1 MRTEPMR
8 RITCSTAVCVTL
20 AAVLLSGC
28 AGEDG
33 QTGQA
38 GSSAS
43 ASPLPTID
51 AAADAAALATV
62 EQTAEPGS
70 APVLGFTPPISV
82 TGPVARVMQP
92 GVGEVIEV
100 NRAVVADVVTV
111 NGTDGSE
118 EGNTYDGSPQI
129 LMTDEANMPGAL
141 LDAVIGAQV
150 GARILL
156 AAPVAD
162 DRTTLWA
169 FEIESVLAVPVQA
182 EGTEARLQPGLP
194 LVDHADSATTDVRM
208 PVIVPAD
215 GPPPEELV
223 VQPLLVGT
231 GPQVTADSSLVVQ
244 VVGALWDGTQFQN
257 SWEEGAGK
265 PIVLSGAIE
274 GWREGLLG
282 QPIGSRVMLVVPPEL
297 AWGDEGRGDLIP
309 AGSTLVYVI
318 DILAGI

>member
-1 MRTEPMR
+1 MR

-20 AAVLLSGC
+20 AAVLLTGC
-28 AGEDG
+28 GGED
-33 QTGQA
+33 GQA
-38 GSSAS
+38 GSSPAAS
-43 ASPLPTID
+43 ALPSID
-51 AAADAAALATV
+51 AAADTATLATV
-62 EQTAEPGS
+62 EQTAEPGT
-70 APVLGFTPPISV
+70 APVLGFTPPLRV

-92 GVGEVIEV
+92 GAGEVIEV

-111 NGTDGSE
+111 NGSDGTE

-141 LDAVIGAQV
+141 LDVLVGAQV
-150 GARILL
+150 GARLLL
-156 AAPVAD
+156 ASPVAED
-162 DRTTLWA
+162 ETTLWA
-169 FEIESVLAVPVQA
+169 FEIESVLDVPVQA

-194 LVDHADSATTDVRM
+194 VVDHADSATTDVRM

-223 VQPLLVGT
+223 VQPLLIGA
-231 GPQVTADSSLVVQ
+231 GQPVTADSSLVVQ
-244 VVGALWDGTQFQN
+244 VAGSLWDGTQFQN
-257 SWEEGAGK
+257 TWEEGAGK

-274 GWREGLLG
+274 GWRQGLVG
-282 QPIGSRVMLVVPPEL
+282 QTIGSRVMLVVPPEL